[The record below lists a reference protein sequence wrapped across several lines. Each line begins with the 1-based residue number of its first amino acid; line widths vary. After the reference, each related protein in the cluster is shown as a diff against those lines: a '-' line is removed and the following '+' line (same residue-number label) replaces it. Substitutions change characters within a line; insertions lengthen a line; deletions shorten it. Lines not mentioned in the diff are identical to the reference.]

1 MPAFQELGGS
11 PKEEYS
17 YDGFQ
22 ATRTFLVPWEQRNE
36 FAVAV
41 FGSAGDSGSS
51 SRLNYPGRKDV
62 YATRLLFEP
71 FDPASVN
78 IRDLSDLKTD
88 SVDYNGSY
96 AKAIVDYNMLDS
108 NDRTDGPLNE
118 EGTSIT
124 YKMVVESEETIF
136 PSTGWRWQDT
146 ATPLADDLILSK
158 QVPMTTHYITW
169 SNVVDPPWDKITAR
183 QGMVN
188 NALFLGCAAETL
200 LFKGAEANKLYRP
213 GSGLDEGPSS
223 FVWAIKYA
231 FLEKSVKMNN
241 YIYGWNHVY
250 HPETGRWTVV
260 KSGASTVY
268 DLGNFNELFRTVLPD
283 DVP

>member
-1 MPAFQELGGS
+1 MLTFQEIGGS

-22 ATRTFLVPWEQRNE
+22 ATRTFLIPWEQRNE
-36 FAVAV
+36 FAAAV
-41 FGSAGDSGSS
+41 FGSAAKPSSS

-62 YATRLLFEP
+62 YACRLLLEP

-78 IRDLSDLKTD
+78 ICDLSDLKTD
-88 SVDYNGSY
+88 YADYNGSH
-96 AKAIVDYNMLDS
+96 AMAVVDYRMLDS
-108 NDRTDGPLNE
+108 NDRADGPLNE

-124 YKMVVESEETIF
+124 YKMVVESTETLF

-146 ATPLADDLILSK
+146 ATPLADDLVLEK
-158 QVPMTTHYITW
+158 QIPMTTHYITW
-169 SNVVDPPWDKITAR
+169 SNVVDPPWEKITAR
-183 QGMVN
+183 QGTVN

-223 FVWAIKYA
+223 FVWAIKYV
-231 FLEKSVKMNN
+231 FLEKAVKMNG
-241 YIYGWNHVY
+241 YVYGWNHVY
-250 HPETGRWTVV
+250 HPDTGRWTAIT
-260 KSGASTVY
+260 SGSSKLY
-268 DLGNFNELFRTVLPD
+268 DSSDFNELFRTVLPED
-283 DVP
+283 IP